1 MERKEQNNLNES
13 IRKVVKQQNEE
24 ALGSAPPNISPDA
37 RETQDPGKFN
47 TIGGIETQSPTTS
60 GNKKSGTKSS
70 FGTSAIPTGKVTV
83 YGGPGK
89 GFVEVDDDDERLS
102 WFRQNSRSAASNL
115 GVQLD
120 YLRKFNP
127 SSELIPSLTRQI
139 EIQTAIA
146 DGSPVT
152 PLAKDFEDERKIS
165 MTTGA
170 VMSDDEIMQKLAGVP
185 EYSSGRNPK
194 VIANTDNKQPKVKT
208 PGQEDD
214 NLEPVLDDKRSKVK
228 DVIATKEV
236 KSVDDVLSEYQPE
249 TVQTVKNKLRTYT
262 RDGFAG
268 VKRQP
273 FNTETY
279 KLAAG
284 ENIVKK
290 ELRKAKGDPSLAFD
304 ALAKKAKNINMIRTV
319 VLDELAKAVE
329 DGNTDMIN
337 VADAAAKVGARYVD
351 IMRRLPEDQQTHTA
365 VMFQLAAL
373 QYRNIIAQ
381 MQAILKHY
389 DGDMFDPRFMQRL
402 FAQHGIMIQPETIEN
417 FIVYGK
423 QSKIIPNRKAK
434 RAKIAQRR
442 AIEKRL
448 MKEGFSKEDAHKESY
463 KVLKEETGADG
474 AGRPIV
480 PADALKDTP
489 LQTGMFGFQK
499 KGPGGIS
506 NQPDGE
512 NDKEEDEKDDDDDT
526 KNEPQKGGEPK
537 TMPDEK
543 GGGLKIPG
551 DKDTDILDFLNGKV
565 FSKDDFLDRLGV
577 ALAGDFKDAAQG
589 ILFNEAALARI
600 FQLLRDFGLDLPEGD
615 SFIAAIRDLIDKGQ
629 QDVLDHKLQNKGQVG
644 PGDKTEPKD
653 SNNPKNPVM
662 NPDQKGNDGD
672 TKNTNPLDLP
682 HLLPPDWFNPNI
694 FDPNEPISPGD
705 PIFNPE
711 KYPGMDEDPD
721 NPTPGAPI
729 KYIPNPD
736 DPDDPFNLS
745 EEKGENSPLFFPDLK
760 GDPFA
765 PEGDPEDGGKD
776 VETRRRYVLLRK
788 LFNIPDD
795 FDLETKTGPGIILPG
810 ILIAIMGGL
819 TGEMFD
825 QLLTLMRRISALF
838 DADDK
843 PVGDDGKKQFAE
855 GNALSM
861 AVIGLIVFFMQG
873 SLGIS
878 GTILL
883 MFFGGS
889 SLERLIRKALGQ
901 DIGEEINDL
910 IKEDKD
916 DSPLQL
922 LKGDEKGGDVK
933 EAKGDGILDL
943 IFGELLDKDTPVK
956 KYGKDDDSPS
966 INDNPGATMEVPD
979 FVPPSTPPTG
989 PGGGGGGL
997 PF

>member
-13 IRKVVKQQNEE
+13 IRKVVDQQNEE
-24 ALGSAPPNISPDA
+24 ALGSAPKTVSPDA
-37 RETQDPGKFN
+37 RTPQNPGKFN
-47 TIGGIETQSPTTS
+47 TIGGVDVESPTTS

-70 FGTSAIPTGKVTV
+70 LGTSAIATGKVTV

-89 GFVEVDDDDERLS
+89 GFVEIDDDDERLS

-139 EIQTAIA
+139 DIQNAIA

-170 VMSDDEIMQKLAGVP
+170 VMSDDQIMQKLAGVP

-194 VIANTDNKQPKVKT
+194 VVANTDNKQPKVKT

-228 DVIATKEV
+228 DVIASKEV
-236 KSVDDVLSEYQPE
+236 KSVNEILSEYQPE
-249 TVQTVKNKLRTYT
+249 TVEAVTNRLKSYG

-268 VKRQP
+268 VKSQP

-284 ENIVKK
+284 QNIVNK
-290 ELRKAKGDPSLAFD
+290 ELKKAKGDTSLAFD
-304 ALAKKAKNINMIRTV
+304 ALAKRAKNINMIRTV
-319 VLDELAKAVE
+319 VIDELARAVE
-329 DGNTDMIN
+329 DGNTDMLYA
-337 VADAAAKVGARYVD
+337 ADAVAKAGARYVD

-381 MQAILKHY
+381 MQAILTHY
-389 DGDMFDPRFMQRL
+389 DGNMFDPRFVQRL
-402 FAQHGIMIQPETIEN
+402 FAQNGISIQPETVEN
-417 FIVYGK
+417 FILFGK

-474 AGRPIV
+474 MGRPLV
-480 PADALKDTP
+480 PADALKDRP
-489 LQTGMFGFQK
+489 LETGMFGFQK
-499 KGPGGIS
+499 RGPGGIS
-506 NQPDGE
+506 NQPDEE

-543 GGGLKIPG
+543 GGGLKIPE

-565 FSKDDFLDRLGV
+565 YSKDDFLDRLGV

-589 ILFNEAALARI
+589 ILFNEAALRRI
-600 FQLLRDFGLDLPEGD
+600 FELLEAFGIDLPAGNA
-615 SFIAAIRDLIDKGQ
+615 FIDQIRYLIDKGQ
-629 QDVLDHKLQNKGQVG
+629 QDVLDHKLENKGDVG

-662 NPDQKGNDGD
+662 NPDQKGGDGD
-672 TKNTNPLDLP
+672 VKNTNPLDLP
-682 HLLPPDWFNPNI
+682 HLLPPDWFNPAI
-694 FDPNEPISPGD
+694 FDPDGEINPGD
-705 PIFNPE
+705 PIFNPD
-711 KYPGMDEDPD
+711 KYPGIEDP
-721 NPTPGAPI
+721 NTPTV
-729 KYIPNPD
+729 KEIPNPNG
-736 DPDDPFNLS
+736 DPFELG
-745 EEKGENSPLFFPDLK
+745 EEKSENSPFFFPDLK

-765 PEGDPEDGGKD
+765 PEGEEGEEGSKD
-776 VETRRRYVLLRK
+776 AETRRRYVLLRK

-795 FDLETKTGPGIILPG
+795 VDLESKRGPGIILPG
-810 ILIAIMGGL
+810 FMIALLGGL
-819 TGEMFD
+819 TNGMFD
-825 QLLTLMRRISALF
+825 QLLTLMRRISDLF

-843 PVGDDGKKQFAE
+843 SFEPNGKKQFADNDAF
-855 GNALSM
+855 GMALIS
-861 AVIGLIVFFMQG
+861 LILFFVQG
-873 SLGIS
+873 SLGINA
-878 GTILL
+878 TILL

-916 DSPLQL
+916 DSLLQEV
-922 LKGDEKGGDVK
+922 KGDEKGADVK
-933 EAKGDGILDL
+933 DEKGDGILDL
-943 IFGELLDKDTPVK
+943 IFSRIFDDKDRPAKT
-956 KYGKDDDSPS
+956 GKDDDSPTL
-966 INDNPGATMEVPD
+966 NDDPLERREVPE
-979 FVPPSTPPTG
+979 FQPPSTP
-989 PGGGGGGL
+989 PGGGGGGF